1 MLDYNWSD
9 KTILIVEDNII
20 NFRFLELALKSTQI
34 NIIHVTNGQEAIK
47 ICRSNSNL
55 DLILMDIQLPEMS
68 GYETT
73 ENIRTFNTT
82 IPIIAQTGHEA
93 EEDLQKCLDAGCND
107 YMRKPIITEQLIKVL
122 HTYFE

>member
-20 NFRFLELALKSTQI
+20 NFRFLELALKSTKI

-55 DLILMDIQLPEMS
+55 DLILMDIRLPEMS

-73 ENIRTFNTT
+73 ENIRAFNPT

-93 EEDLQKCLDAGCND
+93 EEDLQKCLNAGCND